1 MTPKLKVK
9 KLSEDAIIPT
19 RGSEKASGLDLYA
32 LEDTTILPGETKLV
46 RTGIA
51 FQIPEGY
58 EVQVRAR
65 SGLSLKTGFRVANG
79 IGTVDQDYLGEC
91 CVIGWNSNLTP
102 LDDTSIT
109 YGSIQFKKGDR
120 IAQAILCPVV
130 LPELEEVTEFNV
142 ETERSTGGFGSTGV

>member
-9 KLSEDAIIPT
+9 KLRDDAIIPT
-19 RGSEKASGLDLYA
+19 RGSEKASGLDLYC
-32 LEDTTILPGETKLV
+32 LEDTIILPGETKLV

-91 CVIGWNSNLTP
+91 CVIGWNSNAEGNP
-102 LDDTSIT
+102 IT
-109 YGSIQFKKGDR
+109 GSIFLKKGDR

-142 ETERSTGGFGSTGV
+142 ETERSTNGFGSSGV